1 MVEVLNMG
9 GVMFDV
15 CRRMRRLFCLAVLVL
30 TFGAAMHAATPA
42 MTTISDTIYR
52 ADECLNAS
60 IWAKAK

>member
-1 MVEVLNMG
+1 
-9 GVMFDV
+9 MFDV
-15 CRRMRRLFCLAVLVL
+15 CRRMRRLFCLAGLVL